1 MSVNGNTLTPVGKE
15 HSGPII
21 DLLMAYEGGTLGVY
35 GILQLFSA
43 LIVSGQAWTFQGHYG
58 RTAQRFIDNG
68 IINLKGI
75 VDMDKIDII
84 LDNQY
89 VPEEHLGSNQG
100 EVSNG

>member
-1 MSVNGNTLTPVGKE
+1 MSINNNQLTPIPQE
-15 HSGPII
+15 HQGPII
-21 DLLMAYEGGTLGVY
+21 DLLVSYEGGTLGVY

-58 RTAQRFIDNG
+58 RTAQRFIDND

-75 VDMDKIDII
+75 VDMGKIDII

-89 VPEEHLGSNQG
+89 VPEEVFS
-100 EVSNG
+100 EEI